1 MKTTKKVMKYPTTG
15 EQIVRKKLD
24 EANYVLSKTDLSK
37 LGLKSS

>member
-1 MKTTKKVMKYPTTG
+1 MKTTKKATQYPATG